1 MKLLSILLFTFALL
15 TDTHISTSNPKP
27 MEDLQRSI
35 ADINRNPDIEF
46 VVVTG
51 DLTES
56 GDLTSIQAIKAA
68 LDQLRVPY
76 YAASGNHET
85 TWSESGVMDFTR
97 VFGDSRFAFAHAG
110 AYFIGFNSGP
120 VIRMADGHVAPQD
133 IAWLKHNLDSVKHS
147 TPDTLHSTP
156 YTLHPTPIFV
166 FTHYPLRNG
175 DVDNWYEVT
184 DVLREHNVQC
194 VMGGHYH
201 RNLIFDCDGITDVLN
216 RSNLRGND
224 TINGYSIISV
234 TDSIRFYERTPQL
247 GDEAIRLEAK
257 GEDQTSPSFR
267 KGAGVGC
274 WLTLPYGTK
283 TYGPSDQTLRPD
295 FSVNKQ
301 YPKVSRAWHKS
312 LKGGLYSTPVT
323 DGENLYIGDDV
334 GMFYCLDLH
343 TGATKWTFD
352 TGMRIVGSPAV
363 ADGVVVFGSAN
374 YNIYGLDTKTGKP
387 RWTFTTQQAVMG
399 AATIHEGVAYI
410 GGGDGRMFAFDLK
423 TGALKWSFNE
433 LKNYVLTRPLV
444 YNDKLYFGAWDTYL
458 YALHLKDGSLAWKW
472 SNGKS
477 NPKLSPASVWPVAAD
492 GKIFITAP
500 DRYFTCLDAE
510 TGAEVW
516 RTKEFKV
523 RETVGLSEDGKT
535 VYSKCMWDTV
545 VAISTEVIGDRLEA
559 KGEDQTS
566 PSFRKGSGVGSY
578 EVLWTSH
585 AGFGYEHNPAMPLE
599 KDGTLWVSTKNGL
612 LLGMDAKT
620 GKVLWRHKIG
630 NSILNT
636 PLPLSGKEC
645 IFTSSEGTITR
656 IVVNK

>member
-97 VFGDSRFAFAHAG
+97 VFGDSRFAFSHAG

-147 TPDTLHSTP
+147 TPD
-156 YTLHPTPIFV
+156 TLHPTPIFV

-234 TDSIRFYERTPQL
+234 TDSIRFYERTPSPL
-247 GDEAIRLEAK
+247 GGEAIGDRLEAK

-267 KGAGVGC
+267 KGSGVGC

-301 YPKVSRAWHKS
+301 YPKVTRAWHKS

-387 RWTFTTQQAVMG
+387 RWTFTTKQAVMG

-516 RTKEFKV
+516 RTKEYKV

-545 VAISTEVIGDRLEA
+545 VAISTSSLSPHRPIA
-559 KGEDQTS
+559 SS
-566 PSFRKGSGVGSY
+566 PSGV

-636 PLPLSGKEC
+636 PLPLSAKEC

>member
-1 MKLLSILLFTFALL
+1 MTLLSVLLFTFALL

-97 VFGDSRFAFAHAG
+97 VFGDSRFAFSHAG

-147 TPDTLHSTP
+147 TPDTI
-156 YTLHPTPIFV
+156 HPTPIFV

-234 TDSIRFYERTPQL
+234 TDSIRFYERTPHL
-247 GDEAIRLEAK
+247 GDEAIRL
-257 GEDQTSPSFR
+257 
-267 KGAGVGC
+267 
-274 WLTLPYGTK
+274 WLSLPYGTK
-283 TYGPSDQTLRPD
+283 TYGPSDQALRPD

-301 YPKVSRAWHKS
+301 YPKVTRAWHKS

-387 RWTFTTQQAVMG
+387 RWTYTTKQAVMG

-410 GGGDGRMFAFDLK
+410 GGGDGRIFAFDLK

-559 KGEDQTS
+559 KGEGQTS
-566 PSFRKGSGVGSY
+566 PSFRKGAGVGSY

-599 KDGTLWVSTKNGL
+599 KDGILWVSTKNGL

-636 PLPLSGKEC
+636 PLPLSAKEC

>member
-1 MKLLSILLFTFALL
+1 MNILSILLFSFALL
-15 TDTHISTSNPKP
+15 TDTHISTSNPQP

-35 ADINRNPDIEF
+35 ADINQNPDIEF

-51 DLTES
+51 DLSES
-56 GDLTSIQAIKAA
+56 GDLASLQAIKQA

-85 TWSESGVMDFTR
+85 TWSESGVMDFSR
-97 VFGDSRFAFAHAG
+97 VFGDSRFAFSHAG

-133 IAWLKHNLDSVKHS
+133 IAWLRHNLDSVSS
-147 TPDTLHSTP
+147 TGES
-156 YTLHPTPIFV
+156 PIFV

-184 DVLREHNVQC
+184 DVLRQHNVQC
-194 VMGGHYH
+194 IMGGHYH

-216 RSNLRGND
+216 RSNLRAKD
-224 TINGYSIISV
+224 SINGYSIICVS
-234 TDSIRFYERTPQL
+234 DSIRFYERTV
-247 GDEAIRLEAK
+247 
-257 GEDQTSPSFR
+257 GEQGEMGEITKR
-267 KGAGVGC
+267 H
-274 WLTLPYGTK
+274 WLSIPFAPK
-283 TYGPSDQTLRPD
+283 KYGPSDENLRPD

-301 YPKVSRAWHKS
+301 YKKVKRIWHRS
-312 LKGGLYSTPVT
+312 LKGGIYSTPVT
-323 DGENLYIGDDV
+323 DGNNLYIGDDV
-334 GMFYCLDLH
+334 GTLYCLDLK
-343 TGATKWTFD
+343 TGNTNWSFD

-363 ADGVVVFGSAN
+363 SDGVVVFGSAN
-374 YNIYGLDTKTGKP
+374 YNIYGLDAQTGKVL
-387 RWTFTTQQAVMG
+387 WTYTTQQAVMG
-399 AATIHEGVAYI
+399 AATIHQGVAYI
-410 GGGDGRMFAFDLK
+410 GGGDGKMYAFDIK
-423 TGALKWSFNE
+423 TGQVKWIFDE

-444 YNDKLYFGAWDTYL
+444 YNNKLYFGTWDTYF
-458 YALHLKDGSLAWKW
+458 YALNLSDGSLVWKW
-472 SNGKS
+472 NNGKS
-477 NPKLSPASVWPVAAD
+477 NSKLSPASVWPVAAD

-510 TGAEVW
+510 TGKQIW
-516 RTKEFKV
+516 RTNKYKV
-523 RETVGLSEDGKT
+523 RETVGISEDGKT

-545 VAISTEVIGDRLEA
+545 VAISTEY
-559 KGEDQTS
+559 
-566 PSFRKGSGVGSY
+566 PSEIQDTQSSNEPKTRWAV
-578 EVLWTSH
+578 H

-599 KDGTLWVSTKNGL
+599 KEGTLWVSTKNGL

-656 IVVNK
+656 IKVK